1 VSLLPIISL
10 QNGINRRDF
19 SETQYKYRFKQ
30 WGWKKNVSA
39 SKKRAVLDISQR
51 RAQLGKATL
60 VTYKGK
66 QIDAKK
72 LRREAKNVKRK
83 EKSLTATV
91 LEPGQQENLLFPSN
105 FLLDGKM

>member
-1 VSLLPIISL
+1 
-10 QNGINRRDF
+10 
-19 SETQYKYRFKQ
+19 
-30 WGWKKNVSA
+30 
-39 SKKRAVLDISQR
+39 
-51 RAQLGKATL
+51 

-83 EKSLTATV
+83 EASLTATV

-105 FLLDGKM
+105 FLLGGKM